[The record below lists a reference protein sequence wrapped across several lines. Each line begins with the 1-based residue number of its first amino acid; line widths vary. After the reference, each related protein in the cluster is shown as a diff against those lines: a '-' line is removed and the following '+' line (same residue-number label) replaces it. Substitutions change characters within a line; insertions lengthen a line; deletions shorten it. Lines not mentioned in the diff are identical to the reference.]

1 MLYNEPTYPRPHRSG
16 LWPRP
21 AVVQPRGRRLCLP
34 PATEISTTSARCWA
48 VRTDR
53 PSGVRGRWWFR
64 AFRVIRAT
72 VFMRRVGTPGRSV
85 APARRV
91 PDRPRTGRR
100 TAHRWARVATWR
112 RFPRRR
118 KSRRY
123 TTCPPPPDQ
132 PSARKLPVPP
142 PAEGVKPPA
151 AELPPAPLPDDD
163 NRKPSKDQGNTDKP
177 RKPQAQHRLKS
188 RPVTICSASQQPQS
202 GDVVNAKELVV
213 LRQSMSPP
221 SPHATS
227 SATSPAPSAT
237 VPASAPSATS
247 AQSSHWQEAVF
258 TWFTSDELLRDGSA
272 GRVPA
277 AHNAASSAGHDVP

>member
-1 MLYNEPTYPRPHRSG
+1 MSQPTHVRTVPAFGLVLLLCSLGAGGCACPGNGDLDDLGSLLGSSHRPPERCPRQVVVPCVPCDPCYGFHATRWHA
-16 LWPRP
+16 WPECCPGAPGARP
-21 AVVQPRGRRLCLP
+21 ATDGASHGASLGTRGDMEEVPAP
-34 PATEISTTSARCWA
+34 PQEPQ
-48 VRTDR
+48 V
-53 PSGVRGRWWFR
+53 
-64 AFRVIRAT
+64 
-72 VFMRRVGTPGRSV
+72 
-85 APARRV
+85 
-91 PDRPRTGRR
+91 
-100 TAHRWARVATWR
+100 HNL
-112 RFPRRR
+112 
-118 KSRRY
+118 
-123 TTCPPPPDQ
+123 PPPPDQ